1 MKKIISLLTA
11 LALILGLSFTVFA
24 EEKTLSKKADWII
37 TPSSSYA
44 TGDISAAFDGNGGS
58 YWHSDYYFDGKSI
71 TWKAEAPH
79 AVNIIFPSAT
89 NVSGLK
95 YLPRQDD
102 NETGIWQEIKVFGTK
117 NGEEYTQLY
126 EGTMKVDKTEKYV
139 SWGDVSL
146 KAIQIEITK
155 SNGGFCT
162 AAEIKLLTGGT
173 GSVINNGAK
182 MQVEPPYIAPEKT
195 NGTVIER
202 DKTWVVTATSND
214 ANNQIVNAFDG
225 SESSYWHTAYQTN
238 EDNTAIISNDQPP
251 HIITVDFGQEM
262 EVSGFTVVPRA
273 SGDTGKFKAF
283 NIYSSKDGENFTKIA
298 EGNFAVTPGVFK
310 PKSFSWGNTKM
321 RAIKI
326 EVTDSVGGY
335 GTAAEIYF
343 LKDSVPED
351 RVFDTSSWKITAKSQ
366 QRENSQ
372 MSWGTIGAIL
382 DGNPD
387 SFWHSYYYAEG
398 ANITEM
404 DSGPYYID
412 ITLPKEDTIQ
422 GFSYTPR
429 QGDDHGRLLEYNVKV
444 SDSDTGEFTTIYK
457 GEEAASMSA
466 TKTID
471 FGVAVTVKR
480 IQLEILR
487 TSGSMGSIADFIFK
501 PGQKDVKVVKPEEF
515 NDAIYTTYLNEIDK
529 TNFQL
534 KANIKEFNTKYK
546 LSNIFD
552 GSSNAWQS
560 ELATAPVTLE
570 INLGGKHII
579 QAVKIQPLLS
589 SGYIGYWDKI
599 DMLISDDGTHYTE
612 VLKDY
617 SFPERNLDEKT
628 ITLDKEIRTK
638 YVAFRINKYTNNRV
652 ACGEITFLQTLEQR
666 DREAGRDEKYTLVI
680 DSPSIKV
687 EKEGQGYDRAI
698 DAAPYITS
706 VGSTLIPLRGLLEE
720 MGATVTW
727 SDEDQTI
734 VIDNGTK
741 KITMQV
747 GSKLVYIENSGI
759 TVRYTMTAPPK
770 IKNSRT
776 YIPVRF
782 VSEHLGYNVAWD
794 GETKTITIN

>member
-11 LALILGLSFTVFA
+11 LTLILGLTFTSFA
-24 EEKTLSKKADWII
+24 EEKTLSKKSDWII

-44 TGDISAAFDGNGGS
+44 TGDIEAAFDGNAGS
-58 YWHSDYYFDGKSI
+58 YWHSDYYFDGTSI

-79 AVNIIFPSAT
+79 AVNIIFPSVT

-102 NETGIWQEIKVFGTK
+102 NSTGIWQEIKVFGSK
-117 NGEEYTQLY
+117 DGEEYTQIY
-126 EGTMKVDKTEKYV
+126 EGTMNTDATEKYV
-139 SWGDVSL
+139 SWGDISL

-155 SNGGFCT
+155 SSGGYCT
-162 AAEIKLLTGGT
+162 AAEIKLLSGGT

-182 MQVEPPYIAPEKT
+182 MQVEPPYIAPEKN
-195 NGTVIER
+195 NGTVIET
-202 DKTWVVTATSND
+202 DKTWIKTATSND
-214 ANNQIVNAFDG
+214 ANNQIENAFDG
-225 SESSYWHTAYQTN
+225 NESTYWHTAYQTN
-238 EDNTAIISNDQPP
+238 DDNTAIISNDQPP
-251 HIITVDFGQEM
+251 HIITVDFNQEM
-262 EVSGFTVVPRA
+262 VVSGFTVVPR
-273 SGDTGKFKAF
+273 SGGDTGKFKAF

-310 PKSFSWGNTKM
+310 PKTFSWGNTKM

-343 LKDSVPED
+343 LKDSVPEE
-351 RVFDTSSWKITAKSQ
+351 RVFDTSNWKITAKSQ

-372 MSWGTIGAIL
+372 MSWGGIAAIL

-412 ITLPKEDTIQ
+412 ITLPNADTIQ

-429 QGDDHGRLLEYNVKV
+429 QGDDHGRLLVYNVNV
-444 SDSDTGEFTTIYK
+444 SDSDTGEFTTIYT
-457 GEEAASMSA
+457 GEETASMSA
-466 TKTID
+466 TKAID

-480 IQLEILR
+480 IQLELVR
-487 TSGSMGSIADFIFK
+487 TSGGVGSIADFIFK
-501 PGQKDVKVVKPEEF
+501 PGQTDVKVVKPEEF

-529 TNFQL
+529 TNFQV

-560 ELATAPVTLE
+560 ETATAPVTLE

-579 QAVKIQPLLS
+579 QAVKIQPYLS
-589 SGYIGYWDKI
+589 AGYIGYWDKFDI
-599 DMLISDDGTHYTE
+599 LISDDGTHYTE

-617 SFPERNLDEKT
+617 SFPERNMDEKT
-628 ITLDKEIRTK
+628 ITLDKEIQTK

-680 DSPSIKV
+680 DTPSIKI
-687 EKEGQGYDRAI
+687 EKEGESYDRAI

-706 VGSTLIPLRGLLEE
+706 VGSTLIPLRELLEE
-720 MGATVTW
+720 MGASVVW
-727 SDEDQTI
+727 NDEDQTI

-747 GSKLVYIENSGI
+747 GSKLVYIENFGR

-782 VSEHLGYNVAWD
+782 VSEHLGYNVIWD